1 MKISKWLK
9 MNCNYRLIVL
19 IGYKLVSYLLLY
31 SSACYVTFKELFVRK
46 SIILMV
52 YIEIKIQFFKLNW

>member
-1 MKISKWLK
+1 

-19 IGYKLVSYLLLY
+19 IGYKLVGYLLLY